1 MSFRHRGL
9 ARYFNRA
16 DPRGIAPELAA
27 RLQRRLRALQA
38 ATKPTDLDVPG
49 FDFHALKGKPKRYS
63 MPING
68 PWCLTFEW
76 EAGDAWR
83 VDLENYH

>member
-1 MSFRHRGL
+1 MDAHQREKSVVPLFKLGL
-9 ARYFNRA
+9 SELEFNRA

-63 MPING
+63 VPITG
-68 PWCLTFEW
+68 RG
-76 EAGDAWR
+76 A
-83 VDLENYH
+83 